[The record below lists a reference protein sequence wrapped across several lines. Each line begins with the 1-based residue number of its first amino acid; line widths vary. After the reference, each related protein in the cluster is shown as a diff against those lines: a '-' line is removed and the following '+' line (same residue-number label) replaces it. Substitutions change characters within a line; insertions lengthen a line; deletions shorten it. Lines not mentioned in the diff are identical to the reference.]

1 MNITMILTLLLVGI
15 GALLCIVI
23 ARLYGA
29 NQREEQKMADITR
42 RLTRAMAIHSKLMF
56 L

>member
-1 MNITMILTLLLVGI
+1 MNITMILILLLTGI

-29 NQREEQKMADITR
+29 NQREEQKMADVTR

>member
-1 MNITMILTLLLVGI
+1 MNITMILTLLVTGI

-23 ARLYGA
+23 ARLYGT
-29 NQREEQKMADITR
+29 NQREERKMADVTR

>member
-1 MNITMILTLLLVGI
+1 MNITMILTILLTGI

-23 ARLYGA
+23 SRLYDT
-29 NQREEQKMADITR
+29 NQREERKLADITR
-42 RLTRAMAIHSKLMF
+42 RLTRAMAIHSTLMF